1 MLNHSSQGIGKMQI
15 CLLTSTIVFQY
26 TPETWQINSTMLSS
40 TGLLTYSVGHL
51 LLLNYVA
58 FMVQGFYVA
67 YILVYMFIIITFLQ
81 NFAAT
86 KF

>member
-1 MLNHSSQGIGKMQI
+1 MQI
-15 CLLTSTIVFQY
+15 RLLTSTIVFQY
-26 TPETWQINSTMLSS
+26 TPETWQINSTMLS
-40 TGLLTYSVGHL
+40 TAGLLKDSVGHL
-51 LLLNYVA
+51 LLLNHVA
-58 FMVQGFYVA
+58 FIVQGFYVT